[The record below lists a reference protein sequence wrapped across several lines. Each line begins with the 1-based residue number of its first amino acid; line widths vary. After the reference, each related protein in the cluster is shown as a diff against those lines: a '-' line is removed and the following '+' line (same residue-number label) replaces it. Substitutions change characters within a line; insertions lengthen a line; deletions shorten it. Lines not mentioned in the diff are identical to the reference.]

1 MERKTATWIAMII
14 RPRPQTRGGEQEDD
28 GGDEDTEEGSTG
40 NKLEFSWNSET
51 GGDTNTP

>member
-1 MERKTATWIAMII
+1 MII